1 MTPTVF
7 LRSVGTMQIFAQAG
21 LPIAA
26 KSGKSAL
33 CSQVVTQFSEAEKYF
48 DEGNE
53 AGRFEQEVR
62 EISDMVD
69 NLKPG
74 AMVFLNETFQS
85 TSYDEGASGLADI
98 LDYFSRNRIRWILVS
113 HLKQLLNHFS
123 DNEVSLIRTEE
134 MGYMRSKAK

>member
-1 MTPTVF
+1 
-7 LRSVGTMQIFAQAG
+7 
-21 LPIAA
+21 
-26 KSGKSAL
+26 
-33 CSQVVTQFSEAEKYF
+33 
-48 DEGNE
+48 
-53 AGRFEQEVR
+53 
-62 EISDMVD
+62 MVD